1 MTYIL
6 HHEAPARFE
15 TQAPVKTA
23 LRLARKTLVIGT
35 RIATDLA
42 LAMARTPAALS
53 RAFASAY
60 ADPYQPKHSA
70 NDPADPRNF

>member
-15 TQAPVKTA
+15 TS
-23 LRLARKTLVIGT
+23 TLVRTARRAALSTLAVCVRAATGIT
-35 RIATDLA
+35 RAIAS
-42 LAMARTPAALS
+42 TPAAIG

-60 ADPYQPKHSA
+60 ADPYQPKYSA

>member
-6 HHEAPARFE
+6 HHEAPVRFE
-15 TQAPVKTA
+15 TQSIVRSA
-23 LRLARKTLVIGT
+23 LRLTRNALVIGT
-35 RIATDLA
+35 RSATDLA
-42 LAMARTPAALS
+42 LAMARTPAAIS

-60 ADPYQPKHSA
+60 ADPFQPKHSA

>member
-15 TQAPVKTA
+15 TQSLVKSANRAAHNT
-23 LRLARKTLVIGT
+23 LAVCVRAATGIT
-35 RIATDLA
+35 RAIAS
-42 LAMARTPAALS
+42 TPAAIS

-70 NDPADPRNF
+70 DDPADPRNF